1 MGTKIGRKVQD
12 GLVVDVVV
20 GADVSGGDPI
30 NFGTRIGLASA
41 DAVTG
46 EYVALQL
53 EGVFEF
59 TAVTADTIALGDK
72 IYLDNVGGIEATIT
86 ATSNKTIGYAV
97 TEKAGAVAGVVS
109 VKLGV

>member
-1 MGTKIGRKVQD
+1 MAKIGRYVQE
-12 GLVVDVVV
+12 GKVVDIV
-20 GADVSGGDPI
+20 
-30 NFGTRIGLASA
+30 ASA
-41 DAVTG
+41 DVVGGEPIDFGARVGIASFDALTG
-46 EYVALQL
+46 EDVSLQL

-86 ATSNKTIGYAV
+86 STANQTIGYAV
-97 TEKAGAVAGVVS
+97 TEKAGATAGVVL